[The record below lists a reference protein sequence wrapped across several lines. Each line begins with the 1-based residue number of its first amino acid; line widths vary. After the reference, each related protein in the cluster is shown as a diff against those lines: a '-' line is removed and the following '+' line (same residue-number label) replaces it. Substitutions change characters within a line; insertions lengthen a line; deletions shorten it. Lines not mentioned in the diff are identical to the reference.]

1 MKKNIKYAFFI
12 GAALLGG
19 NSILTSCSDSYEIV
33 QPGETHGEDIT
44 TVDGMN
50 NFLIGSVYG
59 LLEPTSANY
68 LTAVVT
74 DEVRQGIGSGGQ
86 EWQLHRHF
94 IDPSD
99 GYTGTIWVNNYTVI
113 NRVNRLLEMAEQV
126 TPTPGAQAT
135 AYNRIL
141 GEARALRAY
150 CYLQLETYFS
160 TDMKNEN
167 ALGVMLVTTA
177 PSDLNFSAPRVT
189 NKAIYDLINADLD
202 FARAN
207 VAATG
212 SNVNRF
218 YVNRSAV
225 NAIAA
230 RFNLYR
236 GNYPLAKQYADLVLT
251 GSGVNLTTA
260 SPMTTTTSGAVGT
273 NAWYTAWYN
282 TANAFNPYRRMWADL
297 DAIESPTDYRGEVIF
312 GLNRLAPGS
321 GSAIGALYNTNTS
334 TISGGVMW
342 FWGVNT
348 FNEFYGNAN
357 DVRKYAYLD
366 PSARTFLGSHY
377 YVIDKF
383 PGKVGGATRNDVKV
397 FRLSEMYFI
406 LAEAAVE
413 AGDFAGAANYIQQV
427 RVARAYTGTPTTPAY
442 TSKQVAYKDIL
453 KERRIELALEG
464 HRYIDLKRL
473 AATAGV
479 TMDRNAADDIE
490 GFVSQNLPNGSY
502 KYTLPIPL
510 AEMTANQGM
519 SGQQNPGYK

>member
-19 NSILTSCSDSYEIV
+19 NSILTSCSDAYEIV

-50 NFLIGSVYG
+50 NLLIGSVYG

-99 GYTGTIWVNNYTVI
+99 SYTGTIWLNNYTVI
-113 NRVNRLLEMAEQV
+113 NRVNRLLEIAEKI
-126 TPTPGAQAT
+126 TPTTTAQGA
-135 AYNRIL
+135 AYKRIL
-141 GEARALRAY
+141 GEARAIRAY

-160 TDMKNEN
+160 TDMKDEN

-177 PSDLNFSAPRVT
+177 PSDLNFSAPRVA
-189 NKAIYDLINADLD
+189 NKVIYDLINADLD

-207 VAATG
+207 VATTG

-251 GSGVNLTTA
+251 GSGINLTTA
-260 SPMTTTTSGAVGT
+260 NPMTNGASGPNIGTSAWNTVWYGTTT
-273 NAWYTAWYN
+273 
-282 TANAFNPYRRMWADL
+282 AFNPYRTMWADL
-297 DAIESPTDYRGEVIF
+297 DRTDLPPNEVIF

-321 GSAIGALYNTNTS
+321 GLAIGTLYNTNTS
-334 TISGGVMW
+334 NINGGVMW
-342 FWGVNT
+342 FWGVNM

-366 PSARTFLGSHY
+366 PSSLPYLGDDY

-383 PGKVGGATRNDVKV
+383 PGKSGGATRNDVKV

-427 RVARAYTGTPTTPAY
+427 RVARAFTGTPTTPAY

-479 TMDRNAADDIE
+479 TMDRSADDDIA

-510 AEMTANQGM
+510 AEMTANAGV

>member
-113 NRVNRLLEMAEQV
+113 NRVNRLLEMAEQI
-126 TPTPGAQAT
+126 TPATAAQAT
-135 AYNRIL
+135 AYKRIL
-141 GEARALRAY
+141 GEARAVRAY

-160 TDMKNEN
+160 TDMKDEN

-189 NKAIYDLINADLD
+189 NKVIYDFINADLD

-207 VAATG
+207 VVTTG

-218 YVNRSAV
+218 YINTSTV

-236 GNYPLAKQYADLVLT
+236 GNYPLAKQYAQSVLT
-251 GSGVNLTTA
+251 SSGISLTTA
-260 SPMTTTTSGAVGT
+260 NPMTNGTSGPNIGSSAW
-273 NAWYTAWYN
+273 NAAWYSAS
-282 TANAFNPYRRMWADL
+282 AAFTPYRRMWADL
-297 DAIESPTDYRGEVIF
+297 EGGEVIF

-321 GSAIGALYNTNTS
+321 GNAIGTVYNTNTS

-348 FNEFYGNAN
+348 FNEFYGNTN

-366 PSARTFLGSHY
+366 PSSLPYLSAHY
-377 YVIDKF
+377 YVIDKY
-383 PGKVGGATRNDVKV
+383 PGKVGSATRNDVKV

-510 AEMTANQGM
+510 AEITANQGI

>member
-50 NFLIGSVYG
+50 NFLLGSVYG
-59 LLEPTSANY
+59 GLEPSSANY

-99 GYTGTIWVNNYTVI
+99 SYTGTIWVNNYQII
-113 NRVNRLLEMAEQV
+113 NRVNRLLEMAQQI
-126 TPTPGAQAT
+126 TPATAAQAT
-135 AYNRIL
+135 TYNRIL
-141 GEARALRAY
+141 GEARAIRAY

-160 TDMKNEN
+160 TDMKDEN

-177 PSDLNFSAPRVT
+177 PSDLNFSSPRVA

-207 VAATG
+207 VVTTG
-212 SNVNRF
+212 SSTNRF
-218 YVNRSAV
+218 YVNTSTV

-236 GNYPLAKQYADLVLT
+236 GNYPLAKQYAQSVLT
-251 GSGVNLTTA
+251 SSGVTLTGAT
-260 SPMTTTTSGAVGT
+260 PMTTTTSGAVGSST
-273 NAWYTAWYN
+273 WYTAWYS
-282 TANAFNPYRRMWADL
+282 TAAAFTPYRRMLADL
-297 DAIESPTDYRGEVIF
+297 EGGEVIF
-312 GLNRLAPGS
+312 GLNRLAPGAG
-321 GSAIGALYNTNTS
+321 GSIGTYYNTNSSAIT
-334 TISGGVMW
+334 GGVMW
-342 FWGVNT
+342 FWGVNM

-366 PSARTFLGSHY
+366 PSSRPYLSANY

-383 PGKVGGATRNDVKV
+383 PGKVGSAIRNDVKV